1 MVIGVARLM
10 PAVCGRPGP
19 AQKLDSRG
27 RSQPRGRARW
37 SGRAGG
43 EGHREVKAG
52 FCKGAMGSRSSWQ
65 VAVGV
70 ESLPAPSPQLVAAPL
85 SQEWVWVARRV
96 CAWEQVIGSTWYR

>member
-10 PAVCGRPGP
+10 PAGREHPGP

-43 EGHREVKAG
+43 ECHREVRAG

-85 SQEWVWVARRV
+85 SQEWVWVAV
-96 CAWEQVIGSTWYR
+96 SFNVF